1 MKKIANNEVISAS
14 TIEEVIHVYNMDM
27 ELIREVFNKLIAT
40 SNRQNRRIFWLSII
54 GIGLAGSVYKLANK
68 VVLLEEKV
76 DNLTSK
82 NVDIDEK

>member
-1 MKKIANNEVISAS
+1 
-14 TIEEVIHVYNMDM
+14 MDM

>member
-1 MKKIANNEVISAS
+1 MKKIANNEAISAS